1 MKSKQKIEKWMRDEV
16 SNPMIGKLIMN
27 MTEEGVPM
35 DEIMEIMQPI
45 INNTPNVEEQ
55 LVGKYMRIQEG
66 DSILADIE
74 KFNKIAD
81 ENEFSTDWSLYEIED
96 LSLKSP
102 FKGKWMSKDGDINSD
117 IRVKLPNRKLTWLE
131 LWEYADKLYNKLGD
145 IEHRFIESFE
155 VKGDTIEVFFGS

>member
-1 MKSKQKIEKWMRDEV
+1 
-16 SNPMIGKLIMN
+16 MN
-27 MTEEGVPM
+27 KK
-35 DEIMEIMQPI
+35 
-45 INNTPNVEEQ
+45 Q

-131 LWEYADKLYNKLGD
+131 LWKYADMLFEIIGD
-145 IEHRFIESFE
+145 SEHMFIESFE
-155 VKGDTIEVFFGS
+155 VKEINGKRELQVFFGS